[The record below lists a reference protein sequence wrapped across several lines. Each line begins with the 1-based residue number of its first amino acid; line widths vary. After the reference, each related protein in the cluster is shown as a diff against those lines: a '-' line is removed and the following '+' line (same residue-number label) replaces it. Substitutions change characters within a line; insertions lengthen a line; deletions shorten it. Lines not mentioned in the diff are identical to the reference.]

1 MIVANSA
8 FGLLLGVLCFT
19 AAADSK
25 AVVHSTF
32 IGKSFDVFRGDRT
45 SLALINLVQP
55 RTMKS
60 SLIGTALHTAPDC
73 TPGTKLSHKAAWAM
87 CSVSGIGIRSSTGR
101 IGCRDVG
108 CTSLEQVRCNTVI
121 DIVAFK
127 KACGCQSVVITGGT
141 EKGHASGKYSH
152 YNGYKLDIALNSCIS
167 SYIQA
172 NFRYS
177 GKRPGGAEL
186 YTDGRGNVYALE
198 SNHWDIVY
206 YK

>member
-19 AAADSK
+19 ATAHSK
-25 AVVHSTF
+25 AVVRSTF

-60 SLIGTALHTAPDC
+60 SLIGTALHTAPGC
-73 TPGTKLSHKAAWAM
+73 IPGTKLSHKVAWAM
-87 CSVSGIGIRSSTGR
+87 CSAARIGIRSSTGH

-108 CTSLEQVRCNTVI
+108 CTSLEKVRCSTVI
-121 DIVAFK
+121 DIIAFRK
-127 KACGCQSVVITGGT
+127 TCGCQSVVITGGT
-141 EKGHASGKYSH
+141 EKGHKSGNYSH
-152 YNGYKLDIALNSCIS
+152 YNGYKLDIALNPCIS

-172 NFRYS
+172 KFRYS
-177 GKRPGGAEL
+177 GKRSDGAKL
-186 YTDGRGNVYALE
+186 YTDGRENVYALE